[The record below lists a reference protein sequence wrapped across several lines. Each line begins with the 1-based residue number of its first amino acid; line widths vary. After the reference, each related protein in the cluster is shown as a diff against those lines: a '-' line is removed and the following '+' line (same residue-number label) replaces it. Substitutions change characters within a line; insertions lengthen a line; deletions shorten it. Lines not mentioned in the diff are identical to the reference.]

1 MLSDNDRIKM
11 RGQSCH
17 LDKHPLETVEFSEVA
32 FVFVV
37 ILERFSLG
45 GYQILP
51 LSDERVTTSWT
62 RLQIQ

>member
-11 RGQSCH
+11 SGQSCH
-17 LDKHPLETVEFSEVA
+17 LHKHPLKTVEFSEVA

-37 ILERFSLG
+37 ILKRFSLG
-45 GYQILP
+45 GYQTLP

-62 RLQIQ
+62 RL